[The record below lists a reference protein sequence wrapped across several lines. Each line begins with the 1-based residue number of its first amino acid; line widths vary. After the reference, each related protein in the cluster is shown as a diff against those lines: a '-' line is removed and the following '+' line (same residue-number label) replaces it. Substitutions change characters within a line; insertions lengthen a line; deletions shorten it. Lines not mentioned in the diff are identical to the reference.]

1 MHISRPGE
9 GSVCP
14 FLLSQFRIVADGLP
28 FPSGVDL
35 SEGSHVRSRYPVPSG
50 TCRTE
55 EEIKRSRFITTVGH
69 APSVEEARGFIGR
82 IRSEFSDAGHNC
94 WAYQVGPPGS
104 TLNVGMSDDG
114 EPRGTAG
121 KPMLAVILNS
131 GVGDITAVVTRY
143 WGGIKLGKGGLV
155 RAYSGGVQQALR
167 HLTLTER
174 VSYEYVRV
182 ELAYTHVTMFQ
193 RLLPDYEAEVES
205 ETYAAGVDY
214 RLRLPDGQVGP
225 FLKAVADLT
234 NGRARTEV
242 MEAPLRESHG
252 ES

>member
-1 MHISRPGE
+1 
-9 GSVCP
+9 
-14 FLLSQFRIVADGLP
+14 
-28 FPSGVDL
+28 L
-35 SEGSHVRSRYPVPSG
+35 SEVSQTRSRYPVPSG

-69 APSVEEARGFIGR
+69 TPSVEEARAFVDR

-104 TLNVGMSDDG
+104 TLSVGMSDDG

-121 KPMLAVILNS
+121 RPMLAVILNS

-174 VSYEYVRV
+174 VIYERVRV
-182 ELAYTHVTMFQ
+182 ELAYTYVTMFQ
-193 RLLPDYEAEVES
+193 RLLPEYEAEVES
-205 ETYAAGVDY
+205 ETYAADVDY
-214 RLRLPDGQVGP
+214 RLRLPDGRVGP

-234 NGRARTEV
+234 NGRARTKV
-242 MEAPLRESHG
+242 TEAPPSQSREDS
-252 ES
+252 